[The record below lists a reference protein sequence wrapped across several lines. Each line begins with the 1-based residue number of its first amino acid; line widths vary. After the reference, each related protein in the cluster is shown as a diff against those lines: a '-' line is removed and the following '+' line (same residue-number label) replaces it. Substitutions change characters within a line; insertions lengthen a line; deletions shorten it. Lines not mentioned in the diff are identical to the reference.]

1 MSNIFSPN
9 YSVGT
14 VLCTLQCPGSGMAWW
29 VMAGAKLRPPL
40 IVLSLDFP
48 YSPVSMCGTSA
59 LPLPSWPGRLTAQCR
74 GWCGVSSTGCVNS
87 QTPSVWT
94 CLFLISAI
102 LVLIQSRWKIPQ
114 LCTNLSSCEVSDLLL
129 PPADASCV
137 APLLWFLSWMPGA
150 SCAAAAR
157 LRAWL
162 ERAGERGRHCSTADE
177 AVPNTHRKKAAAR
190 AARATRAFWN
200 VLCGSDIFSPS
211 KACGWHTNEWDAY
224 QHFFFLF
231 TVLCKWERLANIC
244 IILKAR
250 SEGCSGFNRVPV
262 IG

>member
-29 VMAGAKLRPPL
+29 VMAGAKLRLPL

-48 YSPVSMCGTSA
+48 YSLVSMCGTSA

-74 GWCGVSSTGCVNS
+74 GWCGVSSTGCLNS

-102 LVLIQSRWKIPQ
+102 LLLIQSRWKIPQ

-137 APLLWFLSWMPGA
+137 APLLWFLSWMPGDPA
-150 SCAAAAR
+150 LQPLGS
-157 LRAWL
+157 
-162 ERAGERGRHCSTADE
+162 ERGLSVQGNEALQHGRWSRAKHPPKESSCSCCSCYSCVLKRALRLWYFFSLE
-177 AVPNTHRKKAAAR
+177 SLWLTHEWVRCLP
-190 AARATRAFWN
+190 AF
-200 VLCGSDIFSPS
+200 
-211 KACGWHTNEWDAY
+211 
-224 QHFFFLF
+224 FFFLLF
-231 TVLCKWERLANIC
+231 YA
-244 IILKAR
+244 
-250 SEGCSGFNRVPV
+250 SGNAWQTFALF
-262 IG
+262 

>member
-48 YSPVSMCGTSA
+48 YSLVSMCGTSA

-74 GWCGVSSTGCVNS
+74 GWCGVSSTGCLNS

-157 LRAWL
+157 LRVWL
-162 ERAGERGRHCSTADE
+162 ERAGERGI
-177 AVPNTHRKKAAAR
+177 AAR
-190 AARATRAFWN
+190 PMKPCQTPTERKQLLVLLVLLVRSETCFAA
-200 VLCGSDIFSPS
+200 LI
-211 KACGWHTNEWDAY
+211 
-224 QHFFFLF
+224 FFLPR
-231 TVLCKWERLANIC
+231 K
-244 IILKAR
+244 
-250 SEGCSGFNRVPV
+250 PV
-262 IG
+262 VDTRMSAMLTSIFFPSFYCFMQAGALGEHLHYFKSSLQGLQRI